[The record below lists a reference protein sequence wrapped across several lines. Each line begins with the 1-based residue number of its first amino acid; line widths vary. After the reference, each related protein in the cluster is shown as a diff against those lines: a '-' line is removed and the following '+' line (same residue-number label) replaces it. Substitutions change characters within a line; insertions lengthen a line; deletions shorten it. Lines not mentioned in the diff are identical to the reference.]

1 MSNDANPFPSD
12 KVFLEVIG
20 TEEEVEHILCQI
32 IDSIEPWN
40 ILRNAQRPYGKAYV
54 IIGGSNVLR

>member
-20 TEEEVEHILCQI
+20 TEEEVEHILRRI
-32 IDSIEPWN
+32 FDSVESWN
-40 ILRNAQRPYGKAYV
+40 SIRNAQRPYGKAYV

>member
-12 KVFLEVIG
+12 KAFLEVIG
-20 TEEEVEHILCQI
+20 TEEEVEHILRRI